1 MIDQFWEIYLPLPR
15 QSGLSSTTCNSN
27 FKQSP
32 SSSIIGSWYTHNFIC
47 VCKACHLCHC
57 HFLEMDLLLRPYLR
71 HPDVSRWLFS
81 TEPVTCVTPQQLSW
95 SFVYS
100 IAMGTT
106 QVSVN
111 KPLHIEDVVIP
122 ISTSGYFILGFVRGL
137 GQPHLF
143 SRTSLMYK
151 RTPVSR
157 RFAINTASTD
167 AVEFV
172 EFDIFEDG
180 KILIIFR
187 RFLHTRDGSL
197 PCRLYTS
204 LHAPSSIPYTLGSI
218 VMRADIIESSSC
230 PTCCNFTTNCICN
243 YSTDLAPYA
252 PVERRISNWD
262 HYKHHMVLKDK
273 VGTARLRMST
283 VNPGGDEVTIAS
295 MQFDIVNL
303 ISAGNTPYLN
313 ILRRRVIHEMGLNV
327 VIPRADAHIIPIADA
342 NDFNNLHRHY
352 MSKKRLR
359 TGVQVLHRNLGSIGD
374 DAFEDVTPEEMNVH
388 QRKTHTSIANQSDPE
403 SNSKGGDDIFGLL
416 STYFSMTANTFA
428 GDCAGA
434 GPRIENAATHDH
446 SQPDNLKDRDEPE
459 ILDVTSVGPRSS
471 SSRLFSSLRSATFD
485 TSTISAPPI
494 AVNPLTP
501 RSTEQ
506 RDTILKDLEDML
518 SPPSSGPETLNST
531 PARSSS
537 SACSST
543 IKSVDDGPTEGIAQN
558 GKESSSGSRS
568 DDVIPSF
575 NSNAGD
581 ETDQP
586 NQRRVRQCC
595 EQPGTEDSGEDNDE
609 SRKHCC
615 KLCSSKFKMRG
626 DLQRHVKIVHE
637 RQKLYSCSTCGKSFG
652 HSGHLNRHVNSVHLQ
667 RRRFKCP
674 LCGFQFFQASHLQS
688 HMNHV
693 HGEKKSIECEH
704 CGVRV
709 KSQSAMRYHLTVCS
723 TLNTGISSGKGT
735 MNSGECGEVASNRL
749 WSYCDRLVED
759 GSPLVPF
766 LMLIGWRGQLCRNP
780 MHHAVCVRWFY
791 ARTRPSWQP
800 FANRFEI
807 QCGTFF
813 LLSNMIGSSILLVP
827 NLLTSP
833 QYTKCKSILFNC
845 FLFTSCEGPFFM
857 W

>member
-1 MIDQFWEIYLPLPR
+1 
-15 QSGLSSTTCNSN
+15 
-27 FKQSP
+27 
-32 SSSIIGSWYTHNFIC
+32 
-47 VCKACHLCHC
+47 
-57 HFLEMDLLLRPYLR
+57 MDLLLRPYLR
-71 HPDVSRWLFS
+71 QPDVSRWLFS
-81 TEPVTCVTPQQLSW
+81 GDPVTSVTPQQLSW

-122 ISTSGYFILGFVRGL
+122 ISTSGYFILGIIRGL

-151 RTPVSR
+151 RSPVSR

-180 KILIIFR
+180 KILIVFR

-204 LHAPSSIPYTLGSI
+204 LHKPSSIPYTLGSV
-218 VMRADIIESSSC
+218 VMRADIIESSTC
-230 PTCCNFTTNCICN
+230 PTCCNFTTNCVCN
-243 YSTDLAPYA
+243 YSADLAPYA
-252 PVERRISNWD
+252 PVERQISNWD

-273 VGTARLRMST
+273 VGTARLTMST
-283 VNPGGDEVTIAS
+283 VSPNGDEVTIAS
-295 MQFDIVNL
+295 TKFDIVNL
-303 ISAGNTPYLN
+303 ISAGNSPYLN

-327 VIPRADAHIIPIADA
+327 VVPRADAHIIPIADS

-352 MSKKRLR
+352 MSRKRLR
-359 TGVQVLHRNLGSIGD
+359 TGVQVLHRNLSSIGD
-374 DAFEDVTPEEMNVH
+374 DAFEDVAPEDAMRH
-388 QRKTHTSIANQSDPE
+388 HRQTHTTVPDQSEPE
-403 SNSKGGDDIFGLL
+403 RSSKGRDDVFSLL

-428 GDCAGA
+428 GDCI
-434 GPRIENAATHDH
+434 GPTSANTVSHTRLGSN
-446 SQPDNLKDRDEPE
+446 NVKDSDAPE
-459 ILDVTSVGPRSS
+459 VLDVTSIGARSS

-518 SPPSSGPETLNST
+518 SPPPDGLPLNST
-531 PARSSS
+531 AQSSS
-537 SACSST
+537 TGSSST
-543 IKSVDDGPTEGIAQN
+543 EKSLDGRVEEGLS
-558 GKESSSGSRS
+558 GKETGSE
-568 DDVIPSF
+568 DGAQTF
-575 NSNAGD
+575 NATPPEG
-581 ETDQP
+581 TMP
-586 NQRRVRQCC
+586 RRVRLCR
-595 EQPGTEDSGEDNDE
+595 EQPGTEDSGDDNDE
-609 SRKHCC
+609 DRKHAC
-615 KLCSSKFKMRG
+615 KLCTSKFKMRG

-709 KSQSAMRYHLTVCS
+709 KSQSAMRYHLTVCQAV
-723 TLNTGISSGKGT
+723 NPGICNGKGGPV
-735 MNSGECGEVASNRL
+735 NRVESGEVATNR
-749 WSYCDRLVED
+749 S
-759 GSPLVPF
+759 
-766 LMLIGWRGQLCRNP
+766 
-780 MHHAVCVRWFY
+780 
-791 ARTRPSWQP
+791 
-800 FANRFEI
+800 
-807 QCGTFF
+807 
-813 LLSNMIGSSILLVP
+813 
-827 NLLTSP
+827 
-833 QYTKCKSILFNC
+833 
-845 FLFTSCEGPFFM
+845 
-857 W
+857 